1 MGIRDFLLSGE
12 TEGGRR
18 VYRKMLN
25 WLDSPSRLK
34 YDNPEVLLKGSGI
47 QPGQTV
53 LEIGCGSGF
62 FSIPASQVLGSEGKL
77 YSTDINPMAVEETQR
92 KVDELNIKNV
102 LVKKDDAMS
111 SSFGESMF
119 DLILLYGVVPAPVIS
134 MKKLSKETYRLLK
147 PGGVLAIWTKVPL
160 WTPRD
165 AIRNAPFEE
174 LDKLNG
180 VFRLRKKY

>member
-1 MGIRDFLLSGE
+1 MGIREFLLSGE

-18 VYRKMLN
+18 FYRKMLK

-34 YDNPEVLLKGSGI
+34 YDDPEMLLRGSGI

-62 FSIPASQVLGSEGKL
+62 FSIPASRMLGSEGKL
-77 YSTDINPMAVEETQR
+77 YSTDINSVAVEETQR

-102 LVKKDDAMS
+102 IVKKDDAMN
-111 SSFGESMF
+111 SSFEDSMF
-119 DLILLYGVVPAPVIS
+119 DLVLLYGVVPAPVIS
-134 MKKLSKETYRLLK
+134 MKEISKEICRVLR

-160 WTPRD
+160 WSPRD
-165 AIRNAPFEE
+165 AIRHASFEE

-180 VFRLRKKY
+180 VFRLRKI